1 MKTLN
6 VCSLILM
13 LTLGFAFSVHAGKAD
28 CENLDG
34 DGAKPVKEVAKE
46 DVGKQNDYDE
56 VVEEDDR
63 NGVTYLSFIGGSTPK
78 PNKCGLNPKNPEAE
92 WTGWGG
98 PIDTDNATIGE
109 GAGTR
114 NEIVIGG
121 IYFERGIG
129 SHSVATVVYD
139 LSGDNYLKFE
149 GYVGM
154 SDEKDPAECGHGGSG
169 DFVFTIDG
177 KEVFKSEK
185 LLGSD
190 GGKQVEAVK
199 VEIDIPVNAK
209 ELEIVMGNG
218 GDGAGCDHS
227 AIGDAKLLN
236 AQALAVEPANK
247 LPTIWGHLKDSY

>member
-1 MKTLN
+1 MKILN
-6 VCSLILM
+6 IFATVIM
-13 LTLGFAFSVHAGKAD
+13 LTVGLAFSVHAGKAD

-34 DGAKPVKEVAKE
+34 DGAKPVKEVGKE
-46 DVGKQNDYDE
+46 GDAVQNDYDE

-63 NGVTYLSFIGGSTPK
+63 KGVTYLAYIGGSTPK
-78 PNKCGLNPKNPEAE
+78 PNNCGLNPKNPEAE

-109 GAGTR
+109 GGGTR

-129 SHSVATVVYD
+129 SHSVATMIYD

-169 DFVFTIDG
+169 DFIFSVDG
-177 KEVFKSEK
+177 KQVFKSDV
-185 LLGSD
+185 LQGTD
-190 GGKQVEAVK
+190 GGKNVDAVK
-199 VEIDIPVNAK
+199 VEFDISANAK
-209 ELEIVMGNG
+209 ELEIIMGDG

>member
-1 MKTLN
+1 MLQRCNPDATN
-6 VCSLILM
+6 RVCYLINITTENLIREFSHKISTQMEVKKLKFANMCALIAM
-13 LTLGFAFSVHAGKAD
+13 LIVGLTFSVYAAKDD

-34 DGAKPVKEVAKE
+34 DGAKPIKEVGKE
-46 DVGKQNDYDE
+46 DDGKQNDYDE

-63 NGVTYLSFIGGSTPK
+63 NGVTYLSFIGGDQPK
-78 PNKCGLNPKNPEAE
+78 PNKCGLSPKNPEAE

-114 NEIVIGG
+114 NHIVIGG

-129 SHSVATVVYD
+129 SHSVATVIYD

-169 DFVFTIDG
+169 EFTFSIDG
-177 KEVFKSEK
+177 KQAFKSEV
-185 LLGSD
+185 LQGYRWR
-190 GGKQVEAVK
+190 
-199 VEIDIPVNAK
+199 K
-209 ELEIVMGNG
+209 ER
-218 GDGAGCDHS
+218 
-227 AIGDAKLLN
+227 
-236 AQALAVEPANK
+236 
-247 LPTIWGHLKDSY
+247 